1 MKMELLIMKTDLI
14 DPIDYNKKRN
24 IWNIFEIDIRTKCKP
39 IDNVN

>member
-1 MKMELLIMKTDLI
+1 MELLIMKTDLI
-14 DPIDYNKKRN
+14 DPIEYNKKRN